1 MIPKIH
7 PTFKLNGHSLN
18 HEGVMIV
25 AYSYIKEGEE
35 WEKQIGDFLL
45 SWLDNFEVVTVRT
58 SGSTGVPKEYKLDKQ
73 HMINSAVMT
82 GKYFNI
88 GAEKDVLCCLPLSYI
103 AGKMMMVRAMTLG
116 WHLDLVQ
123 PSTTPLRKAEKRYDF
138 TAMSP
143 LQVSKSLD
151 DSHKA
156 RKVIIGGG
164 AVSQGL
170 IEKLKGKHTKAFH
183 TYGMTETSSHI
194 AVRELYPTYEENYTV
209 LENVQIEKDKE
220 NRLVIHAPQLARTS
234 LVTNDLVEL
243 INDKQFKV
251 LGRVDDV
258 INTGSVKVHPAQVEQ
273 KLSHHIS
280 ESFFISGKADEEL
293 GQKVIL
299 IIEGKE
305 RNVQQAFQK
314 LGKFETPKEI
324 HFVDKF
330 ALTHTGKMDKRVILE
345 KLFSDHR

>member
-1 MIPKIH
+1 MIPRIH
-7 PTFKLNGHSLN
+7 PAFKLNGDSLN
-18 HEGVMIV
+18 QEGVMIV
-25 AYSYIKEGEE
+25 ASSYVKEGEE
-35 WEKQIGDFLL
+35 WERQIGDFLL

-58 SGSTGVPKEYKLDKQ
+58 SGSTGIPKEYKLDKQ

-82 GKYFNI
+82 GKYFDI
-88 GAEKDVLCCLPLSYI
+88 GVEKDVLCCLPLSYI
-103 AGKMMMVRAMTLG
+103 AGKMMLVRAMTLG
-116 WHLDLVQ
+116 WHLDLIE
-123 PSTTPLRKAEKRYDF
+123 PSTTPLKKVEKCYDF

-151 DSHKA
+151 DIHKT

-183 TYGMTETSSHI
+183 TYGMTETASHI
-194 AVRELYPTYEENYTV
+194 AVRELYPIYEDNYTV
-209 LENVQIEKDKE
+209 LDGVQIEKDKE

-258 INTGSVKVHPAQVEQ
+258 INTGSVKVHPTQVEE

-280 ESFFISGKADEEL
+280 ESFFISGETDEEL

-305 RNVQQAFQK
+305 RDVQGAFKK
-314 LGKFETPKEI
+314 LTKFEVPKKI

-345 KLFSDHR
+345 KLFSENR

>member
-1 MIPKIH
+1 MIPRIH
-7 PTFKLNGHSLN
+7 PAFKLNGDSLN
-18 HEGVMIV
+18 QEGVMIV
-25 AYSYIKEGEE
+25 ASSYIKEGEE
-35 WEKQIGDFLL
+35 WERQIGDFLL
-45 SWLDNFEVVTVRT
+45 NWLDNFDVVTVRT
-58 SGSTGVPKEYKLDKQ
+58 SGSTGIPKEYKLDKQ

-82 GKYFNI
+82 GKYFDV
-88 GAEKDVLCCLPLSYI
+88 GVEKDVLCCLPLSYI

-143 LQVSKSLD
+143 LQVSKSLGD
-151 DSHKA
+151 IHKA

-164 AVSQGL
+164 AVSQGF
-170 IEKLKGKHTKAFH
+170 IKKLKGKHTKAFH

-194 AVRELYPTYEENYTV
+194 AVRELYPTYEDNYT
-209 LENVQIEKDKE
+209 LMGGVQIEKDKE

-243 INDKQFKV
+243 LNDKQFKV

-258 INTGSVKVHPAQVEQ
+258 INTGSVKVHPAQIEQ
-273 KLSHHIS
+273 KLSHHIP

-299 IIEGKE
+299 IVEGKE
-305 RNVQQAFQK
+305 RDVQHAFQK
-314 LGKFETPKEI
+314 LGKFEIPKEI
-324 HFVDKF
+324 YFVDKF